1 MKPATALNLRCLG
14 LAIEAVCLL
23 GLLTIVREKIEP
35 WRFLGIDQ
43 SQALMAGLAI
53 GIALWLMGTVS
64 YYWPKRKSD
73 ERS

>member
-1 MKPATALNLRCLG
+1 MPYPNIRCLG

-35 WRFLGIDQ
+35 RRFLGIDQ
-43 SQALMAGLAI
+43 SQALMAGMAI
-53 GIALWLMGTVS
+53 GFALWVVGMAS

-73 ERS
+73 QKS

>member
-14 LAIEAVCLL
+14 LAIEAVCIL

-35 WRFLGIDQ
+35 RNFLGIDQ
-43 SQALMAGLAI
+43 SEALMAGLAL

-64 YYWPKRKSD
+64 YYWPKRKPGEKS
-73 ERS
+73 